1 MPVAVAI
8 NCDPP
13 VVLVPVAVAI
23 NCDPPVVLVPV
34 AVAQERDPPVVKS
47 PRREGRNL
55 LRPPLFAARL
65 RDDAVYG
72 KMISP

>member
-1 MPVAVAI
+1 MPVAVAQGR
-8 NCDPP
+8 DPP
-13 VVLVPVAVAI
+13 VVSM
-23 NCDPPVVLVPV
+23 PV

-47 PRREGRNL
+47 PRREGRKL